1 MVNINIIELL
11 VWLVIG
17 AVAGATVSYIT
28 GRQRGLV
35 RNTIL
40 GLVGALVGGF
50 LFQAL
55 NVSIFPSLQAT
66 ISFDDFIA
74 AVVGALIVLGVL
86 ILLRR
91 I

>member
-1 MVNINIIELL
+1 MINIIELL

-17 AVAGATVSYIT
+17 AVAGATVSYLT

-40 GLVGALVGGF
+40 GLVGAFVGGF

-55 NVSIFPSLQAT
+55 NISIVPNLQAT
-66 ISFDDFIA
+66 ISLDDFIA
-74 AVVGALIVLGVL
+74 AVVGALLVLGLL
-86 ILLRR
+86 IVLRR